1 MNVEE
6 NQILKYIN
14 TEGFITV
21 TKETPKNEQDFIRK
35 LKAFGILQVSPKNNY
50 QYNPSSVFY
59 KHYDSLL
66 DWEGKIEEY
75 QFENK
80 SPSSIVNNFNGA
92 TITQFNQN
100 SNQISFEQI
109 NNPVFI
115 EALNQELSKEQLEII
130 KELVHNKSDK
140 KTIMQT
146 LGGFGKD
153 ILSNIIANVLTNPS
167 LYS

>member
-1 MNVEE
+1 MNIEE
-6 NQILKYIN
+6 NGILEYIN
-14 TEGFITV
+14 TEGFVSV
-21 TKETPKNEQDFIRK
+21 TKDTTKNEQDFIRK

-66 DWEGKIEEY
+66 VWEGKIEEY
-75 QFENK
+75 DFENK
-80 SPSSIVNNFNGA
+80 STSSIVNNFNGT

-115 EALNQELSKEQLEII
+115 EAIKQELSDDQYKILEELI
-130 KELVHNKSDK
+130 KNKSDK
-140 KTIMQT
+140 KTIVQT
-146 LGGFGKD
+146 LGSFGKD
-153 ILSNIIANVLTNPS
+153 VITNIIANILTNPS
-167 LYS
+167 LYN

>member
-6 NQILKYIN
+6 NQIVKYIN

-21 TKETPKNEQDFIRK
+21 TKDTPKNEQDFIRK

-66 DWEGKIEEY
+66 VWEGKIEEY

-92 TITQFNQN
+92 TFTQFNQH

-109 NNPVFI
+109 NPVFI
-115 EALNQELSKEQLEII
+115 EALNQELSKEQLAII
-130 KELVHNKSDK
+130 KELFLNNSDK
-140 KTIMQT
+140 KTIIQT
-146 LGGFGKD
+146 LGSFGKD
-153 ILSNIIANVLTNPS
+153 ILSNIIANVITNPNQ
-167 LYS
+167 YY